1 MGSVQDPPPAFRGRG
16 TARRAVEGLLRGA
29 RRPLHHASHGPPP
42 LQKQGRIE
50 GFTLVE
56 LMVVLV
62 ILGLLATMMLVY
74 VIPALTRAK
83 TQTARTSVQ
92 QLEQAIDMY
101 YLNEGRYPT
110 NQEGLQALLAGRYLR
125 RLENDPWGH
134 PFRYKSPGDNGR
146 PYQIASLGADGR
158 EGGSGDNADITN

>member
-1 MGSVQDPPPAFRGRG
+1 MGRIQNPPRDGEGDRRSRWRGLVGGLRPPS
-16 TARRAVEGLLRGA
+16 TTRLRRAV
-29 RRPLHHASHGPPP
+29 PLPVP
-42 LQKQGRIE
+42 GRTD

-62 ILGLLATMMLVY
+62 ILALLATI
-74 VIPALTRAK
+74 VIINVMPAAEHAK
-83 TQTARTSVQ
+83 VTTAQTSVRT
-92 QLEQAIDMY
+92 LEQAVDMY
-101 YLNEGRYPT
+101 YLDNRRYPT
-110 NQEGLQALLAGRYLR
+110 SQEGLQPLLAGRYLR

-158 EGGSGDNADITN
+158 EGGTGDDADITN

>member
-1 MGSVQDPPPAFRGRG
+1 MHTYRHPGEGRDPTTRGHGGSRRDPGP
-16 TARRAVEGLLRGA
+16 RRDDELGE
-29 RRPLHHASHGPPP
+29 
-42 LQKQGRIE
+42 E

-62 ILGLLATMMLVY
+62 IIGLLATI
-74 VIPALTRAK
+74 VIINVMPAAQHAK
-83 TQTARTSVQ
+83 VTTAQTSVRT
-92 QLEQAIDMY
+92 LEQAVDMY
-101 YLNEGRYPT
+101 YLDNRRYPT
-110 NQEGLQALLAGRYLR
+110 SQEGLQALLAGRYLR

-158 EGGSGDNADITN
+158 QGGTGDDADITN